1 MGVSLAVRFRM
12 YAPILRAHVSSA
24 ETEGGRT
31 LDGLVEEDHVGGLVP
46 GVLVVRGVLALV
58 RDRTRAQLKEETGRT
73 GAAGSTVEPVE
84 RDTLLVPALM
94 RCDVKTTNQST
105 SGSLEGL
112 PRDSKAQKNL
122 DEQYQ
127 LWRRSSPAP
136 VRADPQMGLGINVEV
151 ARVRLD
157 GSVTQLGLL
166 HAVARGGDRQLVPS

>member
-1 MGVSLAVRFRM
+1 
-12 YAPILRAHVSSA
+12 
-24 ETEGGRT
+24 
-31 LDGLVEEDHVGGLVP
+31 
-46 GVLVVRGVLALV
+46 
-58 RDRTRAQLKEETGRT
+58 
-73 GAAGSTVEPVE
+73 
-84 RDTLLVPALM
+84 M